1 MLRPGLTPEQ
11 VLGFVLLDIAIILLV
26 ARLMGRLANKVGQ
39 PTVVGE
45 IIAGI
50 LLGPSLLGATVFTW
64 TNSWS
69 FLHCESSLSAQIPGT
84 PIPAEGTPPAAES
97 ITACLFPAQAR
108 GVLGIIGQI
117 ALVFFMFLV
126 GLELDWNALKGK
138 GKSIGL
144 VSFGAVAVPI
154 ALAFVIG
161 PILYTQDFVP
171 FFDTAN
177 APSQTSFTLFI
188 AGMLT
193 VTAFPVMARILQE
206 KNLTATPMGATG
218 VASAAVVTVAMF
230 LTVAVAAGVAAD
242 QGPSKLAVKFLV
254 AGVYIAVLFLV
265 ARPLLK
271 PLGRS
276 FERDEQL
283 TPLLFGLIMVFT
295 FASAYAANQIGI
307 NVIVG
312 AFLAGAVLPARAG
325 LFREIARRLAD
336 VTAVI
341 LLPIFLAFSGLN
353 TDFTKLRAEHIPA
366 ILLFLLAGIV
376 GKWAGSAVF
385 AKMGGLSWAEGNV
398 LGVLMNCRGL
408 LVLVV
413 ALIALNQG
421 VITPPMQVAGVVMA
435 LVTTMMTG
443 PLVDRFLPKLGGAPA
458 AVGPPES
465 GTTRILAV
473 VGAVDEAAPVADVA
487 YRLASTGPA
496 EVILFRPI
504 PLSPYDELPGGIHD
518 EVLEAES
525 SLRALKLLSTLAPD
539 GVTVLPTTYGAVDP
553 AGAALD
559 LAAQG
564 VDLIVV
570 ANTSGTSPTGLV
582 TRLAESAPC
591 PVVVCPV
598 DISPRPDG
606 PVVLLGSDRHAT
618 DVAERHG
625 DDAVDTREPGA
636 DMGDARLVIVGAAD
650 SHLAEGLIASRTT
663 VVLTVHPPA
672 DSVVRS
678 ASTKETP

>member
-69 FLHCESSLSAQIPGT
+69 FLNCEQALSAQIPGT
-84 PIPAEGTPPAAES
+84 AIPPEGTPPAAES

-138 GKSIGL
+138 GKSIGM

-218 VASAAVVTVAMF
+218 VAAAAVVTVAMF
-230 LTVAVAAGVAAD
+230 LTVAVASGVAAD

-254 AGVYIAVLFLV
+254 AGLYIAVLFLV

-271 PLGRS
+271 PMGRS
-276 FERDEQL
+276 FERDGQL
-283 TPLLFGLIMVFT
+283 TPLLLGLIMVFT

-312 AFLAGAVLPARAG
+312 AFLAGAVLPARKG
-325 LFREIARRLAD
+325 LFREISRRLAD

-353 TDFTKLRAEHIPA
+353 TDFTKLRASHIPA

-385 AKMGGLSWAEGNV
+385 AKIGGLSWAEGNV

-443 PLVDRFLPKLGGAPA
+443 PLVDRFLPKIAGGPPS
-458 AVGPPES
+458 VGPSTPDQ
-465 GTTRILAV
+465 TRILAV
-473 VGAVDEAAPVADVA
+473 VGGVDEGAPVADIA
-487 YRLASTGPA
+487 YRLAGTGPA

-525 SLRALKLLSTLAPD
+525 SLRALKLLGTLAPD
-539 GVTVLPTTYGAVDP
+539 GVTVQPTTYGAVDP
-553 AGAALD
+553 AQATLD

-570 ANTSGTSPTGLV
+570 ASAGSTPTGMAA
-582 TRLAESAPC
+582 RLATSAPC
-591 PVVVCPV
+591 PVVMCPV
-598 DISPRPDG
+598 DTSPRPDG
-606 PVVLLGSDRHAT
+606 PVVLLGSDRHAAS
-618 DVAERHG
+618 VAERHG
-625 DDAVDTREPGA
+625 ADEVDSREPGA
-636 DMGDARLVIVGAAD
+636 DMGDARLVVVGAAD

-678 ASTKETP
+678 ASTKETT

>member
-1 MLRPGLTPEQ
+1 MLRPGLTPDQ

-26 ARLMGRLANKVGQ
+26 ARLLGRLANKVGQ

-45 IIAGI
+45 IVAGI
-50 LLGPSLLGATVFTW
+50 LLGPSVLGATIFTW
-64 TNSWS
+64 SNSWS
-69 FLHCESSLSAQIPGT
+69 FLNCEQALSAQIPGT
-84 PIPAEGTPPAAES
+84 AIPPEGTPPAAES

-126 GLELDWNALKGK
+126 GLELDWKLLAGK
-138 GKSIGL
+138 AKSISL
-144 VSFGAVAVPI
+144 VAFGAVAVPI
-154 ALAFVIG
+154 AFAFAIGPVLYIKAFV
-161 PILYTQDFVP
+161 PM
-171 FFDTAN
+171 FDTDA

-188 AGMLT
+188 AGMLA

-206 KNLTATPMGATG
+206 KNLTSSTMGSTG
-218 VASAAVVTVAMF
+218 VAAAAVVTVLMF
-230 LTVAVAAGVAAD
+230 LTVAVAAGVATD

-254 AGVYIAVLFLV
+254 AGIYIAVLFLV
-265 ARPLLK
+265 ARPALK
-271 PLGRS
+271 PLGNAY
-276 FERDEQL
+276 ERAGTL
-283 TPLLFGLIMVFT
+283 TPLTFGIIMVFT
-295 FASAYAANQIGI
+295 FASAYAAHQIGI

-312 AFLAGAVLPARAG
+312 AFLAGAVLPARDG
-325 LFREIARRLAD
+325 LFKDMARRLSD
-336 VTAVI
+336 VTAII

-353 TDFTKLRAEHIPA
+353 TDFTKLSVDYIPY

-398 LGVLMNCRGL
+398 LGILMNCRGL

-443 PLVDRFLPKLGGAPA
+443 PLVDRFLPSVPGSGPG
-458 AVGPPES
+458 VGPATE

-473 VGAVDEAAPVADVA
+473 VGAVDEGAPVADIA
-487 YRLASTGPA
+487 FRLAGSGPA

-504 PLSPYDELPGGIHD
+504 QLSPYDELPGGIHD

-525 SLRALKLLSTLAPD
+525 SLRALKLLGTLAPD
-539 GVTVLPTTYGAVDP
+539 GVTVHPTTYGAVDP
-553 AGAALD
+553 AEAALA
-559 LAAQG
+559 LAADG

-570 ANTSGTSPTGLV
+570 ASSGPGPTSLAD
-582 TRLAESAPC
+582 RLAESAPC

-598 DISPRPDG
+598 DTSPRPDG

-618 DVAERHG
+618 EVAERHG
-625 DDAVDTREPGA
+625 GDDVDSREPGA
-636 DMGDARLVIVGAAD
+636 DMGDARLVVVGVAD
-650 SHLAEGLIASRTT
+650 SHLAEGLIGSRTT
-663 VVLTVHPPA
+663 LVLTVHPPA

-678 ASTKETP
+678 ASTKETT

>member
-69 FLHCESSLSAQIPGT
+69 FLHCEQSLSAQIPGT

-97 ITACLFPAQAR
+97 ITACFFPVQAR

-161 PILYTQDFVP
+161 PILYAEDFVP
-171 FFDTAN
+171 FFDTAD
-177 APSQTSFTLFI
+177 APSQASFTLFI

-218 VASAAVVTVAMF
+218 VAAAAVVTVAMF
-230 LTVAVAAGVAAD
+230 LTVAVASGVAAD

-254 AGVYIAVLFLV
+254 AGIYIAVLFLV

-276 FERDEQL
+276 FEQAGQL
-283 TPLLFGLIMVFT
+283 TPLLMGLIMVFT

-312 AFLAGAVLPARAG
+312 AFLAGAVLPARQG
-325 LFREIARRLAD
+325 LFREMSRRLAD

-353 TDFTKLRAEHIPA
+353 TDFTKLRASHIPA

-385 AKMGGLSWAEGNV
+385 AKMGGLSWNDGNV

-443 PLVDRFLPKLGGAPA
+443 PLVDRFVPKGAGVPV
-458 AVGPPES
+458 VGPPTS
-465 GTTRILAV
+465 DTTRILAV
-473 VGAVDEAAPVADVA
+473 VGTVDEAAPVADIA
-487 YRLASTGPA
+487 YRLAGSGPA

-504 PLSPYDELPGGIHD
+504 PLSPYDELPAGLHD

-525 SLRALKLLSTLAPD
+525 SLRALKLLGTLAPE
-539 GVTVLPTTYGAVDP
+539 GVTVQPTTYGAVDP

-559 LAAQG
+559 LAGQG
-564 VDLIVV
+564 VDLVVV
-570 ANTSGTSPTGLV
+570 ATSGSSPSSLAA
-582 TRLAESAPC
+582 RLAESAPC

-598 DISPRPDG
+598 DTSPRPDG
-606 PVVLLGSDRHAT
+606 PVVLLGSDRHAAA
-618 DVAERHG
+618 VAERHG
-625 DDAVDTREPGA
+625 GDAVDIREPGA
-636 DMGDARLVIVGAAD
+636 DMGDARLVVVGAAD
-650 SHLAEGLIASRTT
+650 SHLAEGLITSRTT

-678 ASTKETP
+678 AATKETS

>member
-1 MLRPGLTPEQ
+1 MLRPGLSPEQ

-69 FLHCESSLSAQIPGT
+69 FLHCEQSLSAQIPGT
-84 PIPAEGTPPAAES
+84 PIPAEGTPAAAES
-97 ITACLFPAQAR
+97 ITACLFPVQAR

-144 VSFGAVAVPI
+144 VSFGAVAVPV

-218 VASAAVVTVAMF
+218 VAAAAVVTVAMF

-295 FASAYAANQIGI
+295 FASAYTANQIGI

-353 TDFTKLRAEHIPA
+353 TDFTKLRASHIPA
-366 ILLFLLAGIV
+366 ILLFLLAGIA

-385 AKMGGLSWAEGNV
+385 ARIGGLSWTEGNV

-443 PLVDRFLPKLGGAPA
+443 PLVDRFLPKVGGTPA
-458 AVGPPES
+458 AVGPPDS

-473 VGAVDEAAPVADVA
+473 VGAVDEAAPVADIA
-487 YRLASTGPA
+487 YRLAGTGPA

-518 EVLEAES
+518 EVIEAES
-525 SLRALKLLSTLAPD
+525 SLRALKLLGTLAPD
-539 GVTVLPTTYGAVDP
+539 GVTVQPTTYGAVDP
-553 AGAALD
+553 AQTTLD
-559 LAAQG
+559 LAGQG
-564 VDLIVV
+564 VDLVVV
-570 ANTSGTSPTGLV
+570 ANTGASLSGTAA
-582 TRLAESAPC
+582 RLAESSPC
-591 PVVVCPV
+591 PVVICPV
-598 DISPRPDG
+598 DMSPRPDG

-618 DVAERHG
+618 DVAQRHG
-625 DDAVDTREPGA
+625 PDAVDSREPGA

-663 VVLTVHPPA
+663 LVLTVHPPA
-672 DSVVRS
+672 GSVARS
-678 ASTKETP
+678 TPTKETP

>member
-50 LLGPSLLGATVFTW
+50 MLGPSLLGATIFTW

-69 FLHCESSLSAQIPGT
+69 FLNCEQALSAQIPGT
-84 PIPAEGTPPAAES
+84 AIPPEGTPPAVES

-126 GLELDWNALKGK
+126 GLELNWKLLAGK
-138 GKSIGL
+138 AKSISL
-144 VSFGAVAVPI
+144 VAFGAIAVPI
-154 ALAFVIG
+154 GFAFAIG
-161 PILYTQDFVP
+161 PILYIKAFVP
-171 FFDTAN
+171 MFDTDA

-188 AGMLT
+188 AGMLA

-206 KNLTATPMGATG
+206 KNLTATAMGSTG
-218 VASAAVVTVAMF
+218 VAAAAVVTVLMF
-230 LTVAVAAGVAAD
+230 LTVAVAAGVATD

-271 PLGRS
+271 PLGAAY
-276 FERDEQL
+276 ERAGAL
-283 TPLLFGLIMVFT
+283 TPLTFGIIMVFT
-295 FASAYAANQIGI
+295 FASAYAAHQIGI

-312 AFLAGAVLPARAG
+312 AFLAGAVLPAREG
-325 LFREIARRLAD
+325 LFKDMARRLSD
-336 VTAVI
+336 VTAII

-353 TDFTKLRAEHIPA
+353 TDFTKLSVDYIPY
-366 ILLFLLAGIV
+366 ILLFLFAGIV

-398 LGVLMNCRGL
+398 LGILMNCRGL

-443 PLVDRFLPKLGGAPA
+443 PLVDRFLPKGSGPA
-458 AVGPPES
+458 GVGPPDAD
-465 GTTRILAV
+465 TTRILAV
-473 VGAVDEAAPVADVA
+473 VDTIDEAAPVADIA
-487 YRLASTGPA
+487 YRLAASGPA
-496 EVILFRPI
+496 EVILFHPI
-504 PLSPYDELPGGIHD
+504 ALSPYDELPGGIHD

-525 SLRALKLLSTLAPD
+525 SLRALKLLGTLAPD
-539 GVTVLPTTYGAVDP
+539 GVTVQPTTYGAVDP
-553 AGAALD
+553 ARAALD
-559 LAAQG
+559 LADQG

-570 ANTSGTSPTGLV
+570 AGTGSPLTGV
-582 TRLAESAPC
+582 AARLAEAAPC
-591 PVVVCPV
+591 PVVVCPI
-598 DISPRPDG
+598 DSSPRPDG

-625 DDAVDTREPGA
+625 ADAVDSREPGA
-636 DMGDARLVIVGAAD
+636 DMGDARLVVVGVAD

-672 DSVVRS
+672 DSVLRS
-678 ASTKETP
+678 AATKETT

>member
-69 FLHCESSLSAQIPGT
+69 SLHCEQALSAQIPGT

-97 ITACLFPAQAR
+97 ITACLFPTQAR

-177 APSQTSFTLFI
+177 APSQISFTLFI

-218 VASAAVVTVAMF
+218 VAAAAVVTVAMF
-230 LTVAVAAGVAAD
+230 LTVAVASGVAAD

-254 AGVYIAVLFLV
+254 AGLYIGVLFLV

-271 PLGRS
+271 PMGRS
-276 FERDEQL
+276 FERNGQL
-283 TPLLFGLIMVFT
+283 TPLLLGLIMVFT

-312 AFLAGAVLPARAG
+312 AFLAGAVLPARKG
-325 LFREIARRLAD
+325 LFREISRRLAD

-353 TDFTKLRAEHIPA
+353 TDFTKLRARATSRPSSCSSWPA
-366 ILLFLLAGIV
+366 S
-376 GKWAGSAVF
+376 SAS
-385 AKMGGLSWAEGNV
+385 G
-398 LGVLMNCRGL
+398 R
-408 LVLVV
+408 
-413 ALIALNQG
+413 
-421 VITPPMQVAGVVMA
+421 
-435 LVTTMMTG
+435 
-443 PLVDRFLPKLGGAPA
+443 APR
-458 AVGPPES
+458 S
-465 GTTRILAV
+465 
-473 VGAVDEAAPVADVA
+473 
-487 YRLASTGPA
+487 
-496 EVILFRPI
+496 
-504 PLSPYDELPGGIHD
+504 
-518 EVLEAES
+518 
-525 SLRALKLLSTLAPD
+525 
-539 GVTVLPTTYGAVDP
+539 
-553 AGAALD
+553 
-559 LAAQG
+559 
-564 VDLIVV
+564 
-570 ANTSGTSPTGLV
+570 
-582 TRLAESAPC
+582 
-591 PVVVCPV
+591 
-598 DISPRPDG
+598 SPRWEGSPG
-606 PVVLLGSDRHAT
+606 PRAT
-618 DVAERHG
+618 SWVC
-625 DDAVDTREPGA
+625 
-636 DMGDARLVIVGAAD
+636 
-650 SHLAEGLIASRTT
+650 S
-663 VVLTVHPPA
+663 
-672 DSVVRS
+672 
-678 ASTKETP
+678 

>member
-69 FLHCESSLSAQIPGT
+69 FLHCEQSLSAQIPGT
-84 PIPAEGTPPAAES
+84 PIPAEGTPAAAES
-97 ITACLFPAQAR
+97 ITSCLFPVQAR

-126 GLELDWNALKGK
+126 GLELDWKALKGK

-161 PILYTQDFVP
+161 PILYAKDFVP
-171 FFDTAN
+171 FFDTVN

-218 VASAAVVTVAMF
+218 VAAAAVVTVAMF
-230 LTVAVAAGVAAD
+230 LTVAVASGVAAD

-276 FERDEQL
+276 YEQAGQL
-283 TPLLFGLIMVFT
+283 TPLLMGLIMVFT

-312 AFLAGAVLPARAG
+312 AFLAGAVLPARQG
-325 LFREIARRLAD
+325 LFREMSRRLAD

-353 TDFTKLRAEHIPA
+353 TDFTKLRASHIPA
-366 ILLFLLAGIV
+366 ILLFLLAGIA

-443 PLVDRFLPKLGGAPA
+443 PLVDRFAGSLAGGPP
-458 AVGPPES
+458 AVGPPS
-465 GTTRILAV
+465 DDLTRILAV
-473 VGAVDEAAPVADVA
+473 VGSVDEAAPVADIA
-487 YRLASTGPA
+487 YRLAGTGPA
-496 EVILFRPI
+496 EIILFRPI
-504 PLSPYDELPGGIHD
+504 PLSPYDELPAGLHD
-518 EVLEAES
+518 NVLEAES
-525 SLRALKLLSTLAPD
+525 SLRALKLLATLAPE
-539 GVTVLPTTYGAVDP
+539 GVTVQPTTYGAVDP
-553 AGAALD
+553 AQAVLD
-559 LAAQG
+559 LAEQG
-564 VDLIVV
+564 IDLIVV
-570 ANTSGTSPTGLV
+570 ATSGFSPAGLAA
-582 TRLAESAPC
+582 RLAEAAPC

-598 DISPRPDG
+598 DTSPRADG
-606 PVVLLGSDRHAT
+606 PVVLLGSDRHAA

-625 DDAVDTREPGA
+625 ADAVDTREPGA

-672 DSVVRS
+672 ESVVRS
-678 ASTKETP
+678 AATKETT

>member
-69 FLHCESSLSAQIPGT
+69 SLHCEQALSAQIPGT

-177 APSQTSFTLFI
+177 APSQISFTLFI

-218 VASAAVVTVAMF
+218 VAAAAVVTVAMF
-230 LTVAVAAGVAAD
+230 LTVAVASGVAAD

-254 AGVYIAVLFLV
+254 AGLYIGVLFLV

-271 PLGRS
+271 PMGRS
-276 FERDEQL
+276 FERDGQL
-283 TPLLFGLIMVFT
+283 TPLLLGLIMVFT

-312 AFLAGAVLPARAG
+312 AFLAGAVLPARKG
-325 LFREIARRLAD
+325 LFREISRRLAD

-353 TDFTKLRAEHIPA
+353 TDFTKLRASHIPA

-385 AKMGGLSWAEGNV
+385 AKIGGLSWAEGNV

-443 PLVDRFLPKLGGAPA
+443 PLVDRFLPKVGGGPPS
-458 AVGPPES
+458 VGPPDS
-465 GTTRILAV
+465 DTTRILAV
-473 VGAVDEAAPVADVA
+473 VGSVDEGAPVADIA
-487 YRLASTGPA
+487 YRLAGAGPA

-504 PLSPYDELPGGIHD
+504 PLSPYDELPGGLHD

-525 SLRALKLLSTLAPD
+525 SLRALKLLGTLAPE
-539 GVTVLPTTYGAVDP
+539 GVTVRADDLRCRRSR
-553 AGAALD
+553 AG
-559 LAAQG
+559 
-564 VDLIVV
+564 
-570 ANTSGTSPTGLV
+570 
-582 TRLAESAPC
+582 
-591 PVVVCPV
+591 
-598 DISPRPDG
+598 RPG
-606 PVVLLGSDRHAT
+606 PG
-618 DVAERHG
+618 
-625 DDAVDTREPGA
+625 P
-636 DMGDARLVIVGAAD
+636 
-650 SHLAEGLIASRTT
+650 
-663 VVLTVHPPA
+663 
-672 DSVVRS
+672 
-678 ASTKETP
+678 